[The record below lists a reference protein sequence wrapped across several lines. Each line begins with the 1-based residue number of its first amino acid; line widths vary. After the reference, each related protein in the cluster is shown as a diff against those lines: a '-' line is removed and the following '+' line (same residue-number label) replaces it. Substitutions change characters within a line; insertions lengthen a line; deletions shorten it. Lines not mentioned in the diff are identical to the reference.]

1 MALLAQEREAKMKVL
16 FDVVHPAH
24 VHFFKHVI
32 RSLNERGHV
41 TRIVAREKD
50 VTTLLLD
57 RLGLPY
63 ETVGRSGKKSYFAQ
77 AGELLHRDYAL
88 ARIAREFKPDVI
100 ATRNPAGAQ
109 AGRLLG
115 IPSVFDTDNGA
126 TAGIHFWSAWP
137 FAHVITTPACLPES
151 YGPRHVKY
159 PGYKQTAYLH
169 PNHFTPDPSVR
180 DALGVAPG
188 ERFFLVRL
196 VDMVASHD
204 GGESGF
210 TPDAKRTLLSSLRN
224 RGKVFIT
231 HEGHF
236 PQELEAMRFPL
247 PPDKLHDALAFADLL
262 IGDSATMAAEAAV
275 LGTPNLHLST
285 WAGRLALLG
294 ELEGRYGMMFQYKT
308 TELAA
313 LMAQLERWL
322 AEPNLRESL
331 AENHRRLLADNVDV
345 AAWFTSYLEAGAPLR
360 SFNP

>member
-1 MALLAQEREAKMKVL
+1 MKVL

-32 RSLNERGHV
+32 RSLQERGHA

-50 VTTLLLD
+50 VTTTLLD
-57 RLGLPY
+57 RLGFPY
-63 ETVGRSGKKSYFAQ
+63 ETVGQSGKKSYFAQ
-77 AGELLHRDYAL
+77 AAELLTRDYAL
-88 ARIAREFKPDVI
+88 ARIARDFRPDVI

-115 IPSVFDTDNGA
+115 IPAVFDTDNGA
-126 TAGIHFWSAWP
+126 TAGIHFWSAAP

-151 YGPRHVKY
+151 YGHKHVKY

-169 PNHFTPDPSVR
+169 PNHFTPDPSVLP
-180 DALGVAPG
+180 ALGVSPG

-210 TPDAKRTLLSSLRN
+210 TPDAKRTLLSRLRQHG
-224 RGKVFIT
+224 RVFIT
-231 HEGHF
+231 HEGLF
-236 PQELEAMRFPL
+236 PKELEELRFPL

-294 ELEGRYGMMFQYKT
+294 EIEQRYGLMYQYKT
-308 TELAA
+308 TQLPEL
-313 LMAQLERWL
+313 MSQLEIWL
-322 AEPNLRESL
+322 AEAKLRESL
-331 AENHRRLLADNVDV
+331 AEGHRRLLAENVDV
-345 AAWFTSYLEAGAPLR
+345 AEWFTRYLEAGAPLA
-360 SFNP
+360 SFSPGNTSSRG

>member
-1 MALLAQEREAKMKVL
+1 MRIL

-32 RSLNERGHV
+32 RKLNARGHV
-41 TRIVAREKD
+41 TRIVARQKD
-50 VTTLLLD
+50 VTTDLLD
-57 RLGLPY
+57 SLGLPY
-63 ETVGRSGKKSYFAQ
+63 ETVGQSGKKSYFAQ
-77 AGELLHRDYAL
+77 AAELVGRDLAL
-88 ARIAREFKPDVI
+88 MRIAREFKPDVI

-115 IPSVFDTDNGA
+115 IPAVFDTDNGA
-126 TAGIHFWSAWP
+126 TAGIHFWTAWP

-151 YGPRHVKY
+151 YGARHVKY

-169 PNHFTPDPSVR
+169 PNHFTPDPRVR
-180 DALGVAPG
+180 EMLGVGAG

-210 TPDAKRTLLSSLRN
+210 TPAAKQTLLASLRN

-231 HEGHF
+231 HEGRF
-236 PQELEAMRFPL
+236 PPELEELRFPL
-247 PPDKLHDALAFADLL
+247 PPDKLHDALAFADML

-294 ELEGRYGMMFQYKT
+294 ELEQRYGMMYQYKT
-308 TELAA
+308 TQLGS

-322 AEPNLRESL
+322 AEPNLREAL
-331 AENHRRLLADNVDV
+331 ASNHARLLSENVDV
-345 AAWFTSYLEAGAPLR
+345 AEWFTAFLEAGAPLP
-360 SFNP
+360 SFTPASAR